1 MEEGKKTRKKFER
14 GGLKWGCEARL
25 SDCCTLTHRE
35 RGKESESR
43 VLGLQPTSATVQ
55 LLCRELTQR
64 RPFRG
69 EREKTLKMPE
79 KKKNNRKTGKEN
91 DRAGGGK
98 GQKREKNITTKG
110 CCKEE
115 YRQIMRME
123 KNEEW
128 EEGL

>member
-1 MEEGKKTRKKFER
+1 M
-14 GGLKWGCEARL
+14 
-25 SDCCTLTHRE
+25 
-35 RGKESESR
+35 
-43 VLGLQPTSATVQ
+43 GLQPTSATVR

-64 RPFRG
+64 GTGKDVEDAR
-69 EREKTLKMPE
+69 KE
-79 KKKNNRKTGKEN
+79 KKKHRKTGKEN

-115 YRQIMRME
+115 YRQIMRKE